1 MPYHLPRVVDP
12 GSVAIVSTEC
22 AEIGHAYAIR
32 ARDEGMGL
40 PVVSS
45 VGFPYHLPRVVDPV
59 SVAIVSTECAEIGH
73 AYAIRARDEGMG
85 PPVVSRR
92 DSPTTCPAS
101 LIP

>member
-1 MPYHLPRVVDP
+1 MVIDGSSVKVSKTRRQVHQGAKIGHAYAIRAGDEGMGLPVGSHGFPYHLPRVVDP

-40 PVVSS
+40 PV
-45 VGFPYHLPRVVDPV
+45 G
-59 SVAIVSTECAEIGH
+59 
-73 AYAIRARDEGMG
+73 
-85 PPVVSRR
+85 SRR
-92 DSPTTCPAS
+92 ITPTTCPAS